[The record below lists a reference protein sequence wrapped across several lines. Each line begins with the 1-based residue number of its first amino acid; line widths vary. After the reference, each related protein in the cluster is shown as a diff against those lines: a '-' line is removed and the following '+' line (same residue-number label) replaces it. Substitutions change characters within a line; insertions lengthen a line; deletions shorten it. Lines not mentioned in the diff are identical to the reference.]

1 MLSSE
6 HHYYEILGVGY
17 DATDDVLRKAYRK
30 LAAEFHPDKQRDPE
44 RAEEA
49 AEKFKR
55 ANRAYKVLTDADK
68 RQAYNDVITLLWD
81 IDEGT

>member
-1 MLSSE
+1 LLLQLLLLLLLLLLPP
-6 HHYYEILGVGY
+6 HCVTCAGGALPTRPRY
-17 DATDDVLRKAYRK
+17 
-30 LAAEFHPDKQRDPE
+30 HPDKQRDPE
-44 RAEEA
+44 RAAEA

-55 ANRAYKVLTDADK
+55 ANRAYKILTDPTK